1 MSSASSSSSDDD
13 LEMVAALIL
22 AGEMDKSKGRSQL
35 GRAQSNRKRWSR
47 KLPREMDTFKYLHG
61 SGHVDEDQFRV
72 QMRMSRSS
80 FEYFVRRLKGRLE
93 PKEGAFRDDCWTT
106 TQRLTYFLA
115 RVGSSTESSKVA
127 FSYGVGRSSID
138 ENLEKVA
145 LAILK
150 EFQLEPD
157 KPAIRLPTADKQN
170 ELMENMLQKRGMPCC
185 WGSLDGKHF
194 KIRGGADDKV
204 GLSCRKGG
212 RSINVGALCQMDGK
226 FAHVCNMTGGTTHDS
241 HFMRNNNLT
250 KMIDANLLVHEE
262 SKCCII
268 GGVPITPSFTV
279 DAAFPL
285 TRNSLKPYPNPRS
298 GSLAPEKAVFNKIQ
312 SSARQDIE
320 RCWGMLIN
328 RFLIFYSPLPFRGS
342 DHLVR
347 ASKLIHACMVL
358 HNILLQMNDPD
369 FPDMRGYPDWFPEEE
384 ENVEEEKDAIRTPNL
399 FEPMAVRDAL
409 AKYLGS
415 MYTLTDGRRLVQ
427 KDDAEITE
435 LRFFPHKQLAEKI
448 ASL

>member
-1 MSSASSSSSDDD
+1 MRQLRSKRDNHRR
-13 LEMVAALIL
+13 LEVCAARGDGPRWPTIFVF
-22 AGEMDKSKGRSQL
+22 L
-35 GRAQSNRKRWSR
+35 G
-47 KLPREMDTFKYLHG
+47 LPR
-61 SGHVDEDQFRV
+61 
-72 QMRMSRSS
+72 
-80 FEYFVRRLKGRLE
+80 
-93 PKEGAFRDDCWTT
+93 
-106 TQRLTYFLA
+106 
-115 RVGSSTESSKVA
+115 
-127 FSYGVGRSSID
+127 SYGRC
-138 ENLEKVA
+138 L
-145 LAILK
+145 
-150 EFQLEPD
+150 
-157 KPAIRLPTADKQN
+157 R
-170 ELMENMLQKRGMPCC
+170 
-185 WGSLDGKHF
+185 
-194 KIRGGADDKV
+194 
-204 GLSCRKGG
+204 
-212 RSINVGALCQMDGK
+212 
-226 FAHVCNMTGGTTHDS
+226 
-241 HFMRNNNLT
+241 
-250 KMIDANLLVHEE
+250 
-262 SKCCII
+262 
-268 GGVPITPSFTV
+268 
-279 DAAFPL
+279 
-285 TRNSLKPYPNPRS
+285 
-298 GSLAPEKAVFNKIQ
+298 VFNKIQ

-384 ENVEEEKDAIRTPNL
+384 EYVEEEKDAIRTPNL